1 MMLVPCPVKS
11 LKYTCKKKQTE
22 AMIYLVLRRAN
33 VNHNE
38 SNMEALDFVDCG
50 D

>member
-1 MMLVPCPVKS
+1 MPCPVKS
-11 LKYTCKKKQTE
+11 LKYICKKKQTE
-22 AMIYLVLRRAN
+22 AMIYLVLRMAN

-38 SNMEALDFVDCG
+38 FKVEALDFVDCG